1 MERVDGIVMR
11 NDVEVTFD
19 HRHGMAM
26 LLTNLKTHTD
36 AFSVQLPELKLA
48 VSMNVSAG
56 PAASNATA
64 DAPPQP
70 ERAADAPPRA
80 GHVERGGDLQVHD
93 LQVGTSATVT
103 QEHVTV
109 EDGSGDVKLSL
120 WLEVD
125 VRCPNL
131 MCAPGVLQF
140 LADDPFTWCA
150 TATGSLNSFWDHVRC
165 PLPHLHS
172 DTVLIRARRRWGVR
186 EGRIP
191 GKRRTRSKPRRRG
204 SYSITI
210 MITTTRGGTIT
221 APGTTTRT
229 TGTPT
234 GDGSGKWVLAEQCSG
249 S

>member
-80 GHVERGGDLQVHD
+80 GHAERGGDLQVHD

-150 TATGSLNSFWDHVRC
+150 TNPSTHPGSACVVSRPVFTAT
-165 PLPHLHS
+165 
-172 DTVLIRARRRWGVR
+172 RR
-186 EGRIP
+186 
-191 GKRRTRSKPRRRG
+191 
-204 SYSITI
+204 
-210 MITTTRGGTIT
+210 
-221 APGTTTRT
+221 
-229 TGTPT
+229 
-234 GDGSGKWVLAEQCSG
+234 
-249 S
+249 

>member
-80 GHVERGGDLQVHD
+80 GHAERGGDLQVHD

-150 TATGSLNSFWDHVRC
+150 TATGPSTHSGITCVVPC
-165 PLPHLHS
+165 PIF
-172 DTVLIRARRRWGVR
+172 TA
-186 EGRIP
+186 
-191 GKRRTRSKPRRRG
+191 TR
-204 SYSITI
+204 Y
-210 MITTTRGGTIT
+210 
-221 APGTTTRT
+221 
-229 TGTPT
+229 
-234 GDGSGKWVLAEQCSG
+234 
-249 S
+249 